1 MINNELIRD
10 EIKQRI
16 KNNKCFKIVDEVKF
30 INELEKINVD
40 VVVQSFNSVFERCP
54 EPAPYQFD
62 KSFDLFYEVG
72 QKFLNTLIEKKVVV
86 ETGYDVVNIGIIY
99 GNEPLHKGWDE

>member
-72 QKFLNTLIEKKVVV
+72 QKFLNELVAKKIVEK
-86 ETGYDVVNIGIIY
+86 TDYDVVNIGIIY
-99 GNEPLHKGWDE
+99 GNEPLHKWNE

>member
-1 MINNELIRD
+1 MIDEQLIKN
-10 EIKQRI
+10 EIKERI
-16 KNNKCFKIVDEVKF
+16 KNNKCFKIVDTLKF
-30 INELEKINVD
+30 IDELKILNVEGT
-40 VVVQSFNSVFERCP
+40 VESFNRIYEKYP